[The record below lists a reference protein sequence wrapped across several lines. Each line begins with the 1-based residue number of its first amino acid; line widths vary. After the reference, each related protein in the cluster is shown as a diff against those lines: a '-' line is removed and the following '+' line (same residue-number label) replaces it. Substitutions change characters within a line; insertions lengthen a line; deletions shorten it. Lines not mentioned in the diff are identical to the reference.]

1 MWQSIFDWLS
11 NNAMAIFLSAFAS
24 WIISKYYYD
33 KANRESLHM
42 AVIYPAVKILRAR
55 FYSRK
60 NYEELFAISTS
71 YASKYLRKKE
81 RKLLLRLL
89 NNYRDVCRYSEEA
102 ANTDCIMAY
111 YTEKLIQNGINPK
124 PCFLKNDE
132 GEVIDSDF
140 PPYYNELQNYIHKIV
155 SSFDFYRAPNECT
168 ATISEALE
176 QYTSQ
181 FYSNKEIKFFDDQSI
196 SEIIKH
202 SKISAEWDSKFQLA
216 SESKKEFLELSICQK
231 VISIIEDPSPC
242 KKEANK
248 DNCKSTRKKALDP
261 VATSLYALKNTKYSS
276 VYVVVTLFVQ
286 SLGLELLKDVPPQ
299 IWSEKISEL
308 IYFFGGLLLTIFLLI
323 VCHIL
328 IKKAQ
333 RQIETQGE
341 LMDVKPNGA
350 SNNIDWIIE
359 WATTVG
365 YLSPLLYLS
374 AWYSQWSEMVL
385 YKWGIIA
392 LVFILGIVLPY
403 VIKRKR

>member
-42 AVIYPAVKILRAR
+42 AVIYPVVKILRSR

-89 NNYRDVCRYSEEA
+89 NSYRDVCRYSEEA

-132 GEVIDSDF
+132 GEVIDNDF

-155 SSFDFYRAPNECT
+155 SSFDFYRAPNECK
-168 ATISEALE
+168 ATISDALE

-216 SESKKEFLELSICQK
+216 DESKKEFLELTICQK
-231 VISIIEDPSPC
+231 VIGIIEEPSPC
-242 KKEANK
+242 KKGDSQ
-248 DNCKSTRKKALDP
+248 DNGKNTRKKTLDS

-276 VYVVVTLFVQ
+276 VYVIVAFFAQ
-286 SLGLELLKDVPPQ
+286 SFGLELLSDVPPRF
-299 IWSEKISEL
+299 WNEKISEL
-308 IYFFGGLLLTIFLLI
+308 IYFWGGLLLTALVLI
-323 VCHIL
+323 ICHIL
-328 IKKAQ
+328 IKRAKK
-333 RQIETQGE
+333 QIEEQYE
-341 LMDVKPNGA
+341 LMDVQTNGA
-350 SNNIDWIIE
+350 TNKIDWIIE
-359 WATTVG
+359 WATTMG
-365 YLSPLLYLS
+365 YMSPLLYLS
-374 AWYSQWSEMVL
+374 AWFSRWSIL
-385 YKWGIIA
+385 AKWLIIA
-392 LVFILGIVLPY
+392 FVFILGIVLPY
-403 VIKRKR
+403 LIKRKR

>member
-71 YASKYLRKKE
+71 YASRYLRKKE
-81 RKLLLRLL
+81 RRILLKLLSS
-89 NNYRDVCRYSEEA
+89 YRDVCRYSEES

-111 YTEKLIQNGINPK
+111 YREKLVQHGINPK

-132 GEVIDSDF
+132 GEIIDSDF

-155 SSFDFYRAPNECT
+155 SSFDFYRAPNECKI
-168 ATISEALE
+168 TISDALE
-176 QYTSQ
+176 QYTAQ

-276 VYVVVTLFVQ
+276 VYVIVAFFAQ
-286 SLGLELLKDVPPQ
+286 SFGLELLSDVPPRF
-299 IWSEKISEL
+299 WNEKTSEL
-308 IYFFGGLLLTIFLLI
+308 IYSLGGLLLTALLLI
-323 VCHIL
+323 ICHIL
-328 IKKAQ
+328 IKRAKK
-333 RQIETQGE
+333 QIEEQYE
-341 LMDVKPNGA
+341 LMDVQTNGVT
-350 SNNIDWIIE
+350 NQIDWIIE
-359 WATTVG
+359 WATTMG
-365 YLSPLLYLS
+365 YMSPLLYLS
-374 AWYSQWSEMVL
+374 AWFSRWSIL
-385 YKWGIIA
+385 AKWLIIA
-392 LVFILGIVLPY
+392 FVFIMGIVLPY

>member
-42 AVIYPAVKILRAR
+42 AVIYPAVKILRSR

-71 YASKYLRKKE
+71 YASRYLRKKE
-81 RKLLLRLL
+81 RKLLLKLL
-89 NNYRDVCRYSEEA
+89 SSYRDVCRYSEKS

-111 YTEKLIQNGINPK
+111 YKEKLVQHSINPK

-132 GEVIDSDF
+132 GEIVDSDF

-155 SSFDFYRAPNECT
+155 SSFDFYRAPNECKI
-168 ATISEALE
+168 TISDALE
-176 QYTSQ
+176 QYTAQ

-196 SEIIKH
+196 SEIIKY

-216 SESKKEFLELSICQK
+216 NESKKEFLELSICQK

-276 VYVVVTLFVQ
+276 VYVIVAFFAQ
-286 SLGLELLKDVPPQ
+286 SFGLELLSNVPPRF
-299 IWSEKISEL
+299 WNEKISEL
-308 IYFFGGLLLTIFLLI
+308 IYFWGGLLLTALVLI
-323 VCHIL
+323 ICHIL
-328 IKKAQ
+328 IKRAKK
-333 RQIETQGE
+333 QIEEQHE
-341 LMDVKPNGA
+341 LMDVQTNGA
-350 SNNIDWIIE
+350 TNKIDWIIE
-359 WATTVG
+359 WATTMG
-365 YLSPLLYLS
+365 YMSPLLYLS
-374 AWYSQWSEMVL
+374 AWFSRWSIL
-385 YKWGIIA
+385 AKWLIIA
-392 LVFILGIVLPY
+392 FVFILGIVLPY
-403 VIKRKR
+403 LIKRKR